1 MRKAK
6 RECIG
11 LFFYFFI
18 WYRPLDELV
27 KVTQLIPKFDWF
39 LERLA
44 LPTRLRT
51 INLQDKDEAS
61 NYLL

>member
-1 MRKAK
+1 MHRT
-6 RECIG
+6 IF
-11 LFFYFFI
+11 LF

-27 KVTQLIPKFDWF
+27 KVTQLMPKFDWF
-39 LERLA
+39 IERLA